1 MIAAYDKNRKALYDA
16 VSKCITFR
24 TTHPAM
30 YGFDGTTTIN
40 TWAVGD
46 ANMSA
51 KTLVYSNAGG
61 SVIVM
66 ANFTNASSNAT
77 CNVPAQGTWKNL
89 ITDATVELNSA
100 TYTTTLAPGD
110 YVVLVKE

>member
-1 MIAAYDKNRKALYDA
+1 
-16 VSKCITFR
+16 
-24 TTHPAM
+24 M
-30 YGFDGTTTIN
+30 YGFEGKPVIQ

-46 ANMSA
+46 ANMAA
-51 KTLVYSNAGG
+51 KTLVYSTASG

-77 CNVPAQGTWKNL
+77 CNVPVQGTWKNL
-89 ITDATVELNSA
+89 ITNAAVELNSA
-100 TYTTTLAPGD
+100 SYTTALAPGD

>member
-1 MIAAYDKNRKALYDA
+1 MQIAERKAIYDA

-30 YGFDGTTTIN
+30 YGFDGKPAIQTL
-40 TWAVGD
+40 AVGD
-46 ANMSA
+46 ANMAA
-51 KTLVYSNAGG
+51 KTLVYSTNAG

-66 ANFTNASSNAT
+66 ANFTNSPSNAT
-77 CNVPAQGTWKNL
+77 CNVPVQGTWKNL
-89 ITDATVELNSA
+89 ITDAAVELNSA
-100 TYTTTLAPGD
+100 TFSTTLAPGD